1 MSLSLQA
8 KISAYMSDQKDEL
21 AENHCDELVENDN
34 YGASTQSNLHP
45 APSLDKGIHRRR
57 FLKGSITGVGLS
69 LMAGC
74 TGSSP
79 ETDDEEEPAIDE
91 NESYGFD
98 REGTTY
104 EFEAGYQNQ
113 LAFGDAIRL
122 GNIVIHVEGIEW
134 NVPNVG
140 SNQARVFVRWINL
153 SSSTVI
159 SYPDQRFSLYD
170 KETNDEMDRRSR
182 TEDGY
187 SGQNEVQP
195 ESEDTG
201 YIAFDIPDE
210 YETLQAFKFT
220 LFAPSNTTTGDRDI
234 DVAWI
239 NEN

>member
-1 MSLSLQA
+1 
-8 KISAYMSDQKDEL
+8 MSDRKDES
-21 AENHCDELVENDN
+21 AEDHCDESVENDT
-34 YGASTQSNLHP
+34 YGVSTQYNLPHTQ
-45 APSLDKGIHRRR
+45 SGGKGISRRR
-57 FLKGSITGVGLS
+57 FLRASIGGAGLS
-69 LMAGC
+69 LVAGC

-153 SSSTVI
+153 SASTVI

-170 KETNDEMDRRSR
+170 KETNDEMDRRYR

-239 NEN
+239 TED